1 MSTAATGGAVAAIAA
16 AAKAAKDRDEEEN
29 LTKYNSD
36 DLDGWEFKIVRSDLG
51 RFGNREVFERLCRE
65 EARAGW
71 EMVEKFDNSR
81 IRFKRRVEKR
91 AQDQHLD
98 FDPYRTSMS
107 SISGGAVAIIIG
119 LVLLLGGL
127 VAFFAI
133 GYDFEISDP
142 SRVWILV
149 AVVAVGVV
157 ATVLA
162 LMKKRRQ

>member
-1 MSTAATGGAVAAIAA
+1 MSAGAAGGAAAAVLA

-51 RFGNREVFERLCRE
+51 RFSNREVVQKLCQR

-81 IRFKRRVEKR
+81 IRFKRRVEQR
-91 AQDQHLD
+91 SQDQYLE
-98 FDPYRTSMS
+98 FDPYRTSLS
-107 SISGGAVAIIIG
+107 TVSGGAVAAIIG

-127 VAFFAI
+127 VAFFAARH
-133 GYDFEISDP
+133 DFEVSDP
-142 SRVWILV
+142 SRVWVAV
-149 AVVAVGVV
+149 AVVGV
-157 ATVLA
+157 ALLA
-162 LMKKRRQ
+162 AAIALLKKRQR

>member
-29 LTKYNSD
+29 MTKYNSD
-36 DLDGWEFKIVRSDLG
+36 DLNGWEFKIVRSDLG
-51 RFGNREVFERLCRE
+51 QTLCDQ
-65 EARAGW
+65 EAKAGW

-107 SISGGAVAIIIG
+107 SISGGMVALIIG
-119 LVLLLGGL
+119 LIALLLG
-127 VAFFAI
+127 
-133 GYDFEISDP
+133 
-142 SRVWILV
+142 
-149 AVVAVGVV
+149 VGVF
-157 ATVLA
+157 LA
-162 LMKKRRQ
+162 ISYK

>member
-36 DLDGWEFKIVRSDLG
+36 DLNGWEFKIVRSDLG
-51 RFGNREVFERLCRE
+51 RFRNYEIVQRLCQQ

-71 EMVEKFDNSR
+71 EMVEKFDSSR

-91 AQDQHLD
+91 SQDQHLD

-107 SISGGAVAIIIG
+107 SISGGAVAAIIA

-127 VAFFAI
+127 VTFFAV
-133 GYDFEISDP
+133 GYDFEVSDP
-142 SRVWILV
+142 GRATILV
-149 AVVAVGVV
+149 AVVLIVILAVAIV
-157 ATVLA
+157 AL
-162 LMKKRRQ
+162 KKRRR